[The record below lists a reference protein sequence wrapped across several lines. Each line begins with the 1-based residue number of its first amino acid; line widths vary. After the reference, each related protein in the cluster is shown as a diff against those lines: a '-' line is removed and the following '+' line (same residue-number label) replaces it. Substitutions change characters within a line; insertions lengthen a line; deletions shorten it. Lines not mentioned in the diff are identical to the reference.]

1 MVPVHAHVPN
11 TWGAGVVGSRSAY
24 KYKSACFVSGH
35 STNAKP
41 HAPIA
46 HRFAETK
53 KNNESNHHTRVATVW
68 PLHGTFKSRMHFWLA
83 FPSGTIC
90 AETPAPPPRVS
101 FHCNSRVC
109 SPPGLSKHRP
119 PCQSAF
125 PAH

>member
-11 TWGAGVVGSRSAY
+11 TWGAGVVGSRSGTY

-53 KNNESNHHTRVATVW
+53 KKQRIESLYSGGHCVA
-68 PLHGTFKSRMHFWLA
+68 FARHFQITDAFLA
-83 FPSGTIC
+83 
-90 AETPAPPPRVS
+90 RVS
-101 FHCNSRVC
+101 LRNHLC
-109 SPPGLSKHRP
+109 
-119 PCQSAF
+119 
-125 PAH
+125 